1 MESLDVRQLVIC
13 NVQWCLLEVFGGSKV
28 LKEVFGVCGGIMDV
42 INDVDVEIRFSL
54 IFSQYL

>member
-1 MESLDVRQLVIC
+1 M
-13 NVQWCLLEVFGGSKV
+13 FGGSKV
-28 LKEVFGVCGGIMDV
+28 LKEVFGVCSGIVDI